1 MMKKYALYPGCL
13 MSTEQYAYE
22 LSVRA
27 ILPEFK
33 IELIDLESFT
43 CCGEPLKSI
52 NQLVTLYS
60 SARNIALAEKLNL
73 PILAPC
79 AMCHLALSEC
89 KNVLLSD
96 QSLLNRI
103 NETLKSEQLKFTGNN
118 EIIHILDLFYDY
130 IGIEKIKEL
139 VKYPLDNLKFASHYG
154 CHCIRPK
161 ELGRPDDSENPIK
174 MEAILKAIG
183 ASSLDYPE
191 KLDCCG
197 GLLQM
202 NHDETALTKSGEKLL
217 AVQNHGVDGLV
228 DVCPWCHKMFDARQK
243 KAGETVAAKLS
254 MPVFYL
260 TQLIGISLDLPPEK
274 LGLDLNKSPIQ
285 NILSK

>member
-1 MMKKYALYPGCL
+1 MIQKYALYPGCL

-27 ILPEFK
+27 VLPKFN
-33 IELIDLESFT
+33 IELIDIESFT

-60 SARNIALAEKLNL
+60 SARNIALAEKQDLT
-73 PILAPC
+73 ILAPC

-89 KNVLLSD
+89 KHVLLSD
-96 QSLLNRI
+96 QNLLNRI

-118 EIIHILDLFYDY
+118 KIIHVLDLFYDH
-130 IGIEKIKEL
+130 IGIEKIKKSVKKPL
-139 VKYPLDNLKFASHYG
+139 VNLKFASHYG

-174 MEAILKAIG
+174 MEDILKAIG

-202 NHDETALTKSGEKLL
+202 NHDETALTKSGEKLQ
-217 AVQNHGVDGLV
+217 AVQNHGADGLV
-228 DVCPWCHKMFDARQK
+228 DVCPWCHKMFDSRQK

-254 MPVFYL
+254 IPVFYL
-260 TQLIGISLDLPPEK
+260 TQLIGISLGLSKEK
-274 LGLDLNKSPIQ
+274 LGLDLNKSPVQ
-285 NILSK
+285 NILTK